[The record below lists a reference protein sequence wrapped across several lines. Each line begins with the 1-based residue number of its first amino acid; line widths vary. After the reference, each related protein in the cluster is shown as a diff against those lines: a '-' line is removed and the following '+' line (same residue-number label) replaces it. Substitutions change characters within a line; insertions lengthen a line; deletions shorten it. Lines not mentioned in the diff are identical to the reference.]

1 MKDRTHLE
9 QDMMNCW
16 GITDD
21 LQQLLELVDAGR
33 YDSLSPSDTDELA
46 NILMGL
52 RTVYEMKFARMF
64 DTFKECIERSTLLE
78 PRQQNLQGLDPRGG
92 RLNDVTPEE
101 WNSVR

>member
-21 LQQLLELVDAGR
+21 LQHILEHIDKGGFK
-33 YDSLSPSDTDELA
+33 SLSPSDTDDLA
-46 NILMGL
+46 NIVMGL
-52 RTVYEMKFARMF
+52 KHIYEMKFTRMF

>member
-1 MKDRTHLE
+1 MRDRFDLE
-9 QDMMNCW
+9 QDIMNCW

-52 RTVYEMKFARMF
+52 KTVYEMKFGKMF
-64 DTFKECIERSTLLE
+64 DTFKDCIEEITPTKPKLPNKLR
-78 PRQQNLQGLDPRGG
+78 G

-101 WNSVR
+101 WNSLR

>member
-1 MKDRTHLE
+1 MRDRFDLE

-21 LQQLLELVDAGR
+21 IQQLLELVDAGR

-52 RTVYEMKFARMF
+52 KTVYEMRFGKMF
-64 DTFKECIERSTLLE
+64 DTFKDCIEELTPPE
-78 PRQQNLQGLDPRGG
+78 PKLPNDLGG
-92 RLNDVTPEE
+92 RLNDVTPAE
-101 WNSVR
+101 WNSLR

>member
-1 MKDRTHLE
+1 MKDRFDLE
-9 QDMMNCW
+9 QDIMNCW

-52 RTVYEMKFARMF
+52 KTVYEMKFGKMF
-64 DTFKECIERSTLLE
+64 DTFKDCIEELTPPE
-78 PRQQNLQGLDPRGG
+78 PKLPNDLRG

-101 WNSVR
+101 WNSLR

>member
-1 MKDRTHLE
+1 MRDRFDLE
-9 QDMMNCW
+9 QNMMNCW

-52 RTVYEMKFARMF
+52 KTVYEMRFGKMF
-64 DTFKECIERSTLLE
+64 DTFKDCIEELTPPE
-78 PRQQNLQGLDPRGG
+78 PKLPNDLGV

-101 WNSVR
+101 WNSLR

>member
-1 MKDRTHLE
+1 MKDRLDLE

-21 LQQLLELVDAGR
+21 LQQLLELVDAGK

-52 RTVYEMKFARMF
+52 RTVYGMKFEKMF
-64 DTFKECIERSTLLE
+64 DTFKHCIEELTPPE
-78 PRQQNLQGLDPRGG
+78 PKLPNDLGS

>member
-1 MKDRTHLE
+1 MRDRFDLE
-9 QDMMNCW
+9 QDIMNCW

-52 RTVYEMKFARMF
+52 KTVYEMKFGKMF
-64 DTFKECIERSTLLE
+64 DTFKDCIEELTPPE
-78 PRQQNLQGLDPRGG
+78 PKLPNDLRG

-101 WNSVR
+101 WNSLR

>member
-1 MKDRTHLE
+1 MKDRFDLE
-9 QDMMNCW
+9 QDIMNCW

-21 LQQLLELVDAGR
+21 LQQLLRLVDEGY

-52 RTVYEMKFARMF
+52 KHVYHMKFDKMF
-64 DTFKECIERSTLLE
+64 STFKDCIEELTPPE
-78 PRQQNLQGLDPRGG
+78 PKLPNDLGG

-101 WNSVR
+101 WNSLR

>member
-1 MKDRTHLE
+1 MKDRFDLE

-21 LQQLLELVDAGR
+21 LQQLLELVDAGK

-52 RTVYEMKFARMF
+52 KTVYEMKFEKMF
-64 DTFKECIERSTLLE
+64 DTFKHCIEELTPPE
-78 PRQQNLQGLDPRGG
+78 PKLPN
-92 RLNDVTPEE
+92 V
-101 WNSVR
+101 

>member
-1 MKDRTHLE
+1 MKDRFDLE

-21 LQQLLELVDAGR
+21 LQQLLELVDTGK

-52 RTVYEMKFARMF
+52 KTVYEMKFEKMF
-64 DTFKECIERSTLLE
+64 DTFKHCIEELTPPE
-78 PRQQNLQGLDPRGG
+78 PKLPNDLGE